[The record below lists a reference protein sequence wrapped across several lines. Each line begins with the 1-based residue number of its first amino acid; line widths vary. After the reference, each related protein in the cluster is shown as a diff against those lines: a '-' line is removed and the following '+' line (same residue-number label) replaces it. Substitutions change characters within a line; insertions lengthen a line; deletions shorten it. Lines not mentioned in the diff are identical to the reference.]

1 MSERRKK
8 RTRKANSPSVRSLQT
23 RQDQPD
29 LQAETEPMPQQEGE
43 AVAETDTENREEQGG
58 KMYGQSFKDRIAE
71 HKGSIIKVVAVI
83 GIAAIISAVMVM
95 QLAVGKDA
103 YTKAMER
110 LEGGI
115 TVTGAKVADIE
126 NDVDGILAQGPLAT
140 RADVANVT
148 SRTEAITQD
157 VGALQTSLGLAQTKI
172 LGLEAQLALVTG
184 SPPEGYLT
192 GTFANSTGN
201 YTLHAKCSEA
211 GNFTA
216 NINLVYAAPVYVG
229 NATNYDEAIGAFY
242 AGINWTAANTT
253 VYVPTLA
260 YNSTAWGVSKVQF
273 NIDAFA
279 LVANNETA
287 IPVLF
292 GGLNATY
299 EPDFVYVDIW
309 PILKG

>member
-23 RQDQPD
+23 REKQPD
-29 LQAETEPMPQQEGE
+29 LQAENQPMPQLESE
-43 AVAETDTENREEQGG
+43 VVAETDTENRENKGG

-95 QLAVGKDA
+95 ALAVGKDT
-103 YTKAMER
+103 YTTDKDRMEA
-110 LEGGI
+110 GI

-126 NDVDGILAQGPLAT
+126 NDVDDILALGPLAT
-140 RADVANVT
+140 AADLAGVT
-148 SRTEAITQD
+148 S
-157 VGALQTSLGLAQTKI
+157 QTVGLAANLSALETRQDIDHAKIIEHGQT
-172 LGLEAQLALVTG
+172 LTTLTG

-201 YTLHAKCSEA
+201 YTLHTRCDTA
-211 GNFTA
+211 GNYTA
-216 NINLVYAAPVYVG
+216 NINLVYLAPVIVG
-229 NATNYDEAIGAFY
+229 NTTQEDALQTFY
-242 AGINWTAANTT
+242 GSVNWTATNTM
-253 VYVPTLA
+253 VYVPTLT

-273 NIDAFA
+273 NIGTFA
-279 LVANNETA
+279 LAANNETP
-287 IPVLF
+287 IPVVF

-299 EPDFVYVDIW
+299 APNFAYVEVY
-309 PILKG
+309 PILRQ

>member
-1 MSERRKK
+1 
-8 RTRKANSPSVRSLQT
+8 
-23 RQDQPD
+23 
-29 LQAETEPMPQQEGE
+29 
-43 AVAETDTENREEQGG
+43 
-58 KMYGQSFKDRIAE
+58 MYGQSFKDRIAE
-71 HKGSIIKVVAVI
+71 HKGSIIKVIAVI

-95 QLAVGKDA
+95 ALAVGKDT
-103 YTKAMER
+103 YTTAMDRMEA
-110 LEGGI
+110 GI

-126 NDVDGILAQGPLAT
+126 NDVDDILALGPLAT

-157 VGALQTSLGLAQTKI
+157 VGTLQTSLGLAQTKI
-172 LGLEAQLALVTG
+172 LNLEAQLALVAG

-216 NINLVYAAPVYVG
+216 NINLVYSAPVSLG
-229 NATNYDEAIGAFY
+229 NATAYDDAMQVFY
-242 AGINWTAANTT
+242 GSINWTAANTT

-260 YNSTAWGVSKVQF
+260 YNSTTWGVSKVQF
-273 NIDAFA
+273 NIGTFGLA
-279 LVANNETA
+279 ANNETT

-299 EPDFVYVDIW
+299 APDFSYVEIW
-309 PILKG
+309 PVLQ

>member
-1 MSERRKK
+1 MNERRKK
-8 RTRKANSPSVRSLQT
+8 RTRKANSPSVHGLQA
-23 RQDQPD
+23 REEQPD
-29 LQAETEPMPQQEGE
+29 LQAETKPVPQQESE
-43 AVAETDTENREEQGG
+43 VVAETDTENRENKGG

-71 HKGSIIKVVAVI
+71 HKGTIIKVIAVI

-95 QLAVGKDA
+95 VLAVGKDT

-126 NDVDGILAQGPLAT
+126 NDVDDILALGPLAT
-140 RADVANVT
+140 ATDLAGVT
-148 SRTEAITQD
+148 S
-157 VGALQTSLGLAQTKI
+157 QTVGLAANLSALETRQDIDHAKIIEHGQT
-172 LGLEAQLALVTG
+172 LTTLTG

-229 NATNYDEAIGAFY
+229 NTTNYDEAVSAFY
-242 AGINWTAANTT
+242 AGINWTATNTM
-253 VYVPTLA
+253 VYVPTLT

-273 NIDAFA
+273 NIGTFA
-279 LVANNETA
+279 LAANNETP
-287 IPVLF
+287 IPVVF

-299 EPDFVYVDIW
+299 APNFAYVEVY
-309 PILKG
+309 PILRQ